1 MDILQISYFSKVYE
15 TTNYAHAAES
25 LCVSRQGLRK
35 VMRNLEREVG
45 QPLFVN
51 VANRLQPTEA
61 AHRLYKASRTFVEGF
76 RELEDAVAAMKL
88 SQKTEVRLGGTY
100 DSDDVFTTAEWR
112 AFRSYPTEE
121 HDINVKLRYVRGSR
135 PTLLAALLDGS
146 LDYAHV
152 VFTELDETRFECRI
166 AREGR
171 IFGPTIRW
179 RLAPQ

>member
-1 MDILQISYFSKVYE
+1 MRPKASVCRVRVAQGDAQPGAGGIGS
-15 TTNYAHAAES
+15 AA
-25 LCVSRQGLRK
+25 
-35 VMRNLEREVG
+35 
-45 QPLFVN
+45 LFVN

-152 VFTELDETRFECRI
+152 VFTGGRDAVRMSHRH
-166 AREGR
+166 RGR
-171 IFGPTIRW
+171 IFLTCGGDHRW
-179 RLAPQ
+179 QLAPQ